1 MYQAHPLYRERC
13 AKEVGNENEQ
23 KYSPDL
29 QSALSV
35 LV

>member
-1 MYQAHPLYRERC
+1 MYQAHPLYQERC